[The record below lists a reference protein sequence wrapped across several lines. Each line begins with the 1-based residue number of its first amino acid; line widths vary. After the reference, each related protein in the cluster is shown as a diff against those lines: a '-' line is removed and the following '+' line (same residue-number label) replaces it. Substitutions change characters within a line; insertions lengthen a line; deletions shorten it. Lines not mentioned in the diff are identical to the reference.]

1 MTGPD
6 ARPGTAGP
14 GTVGTEGD
22 AGGVALGAGQVAT
35 ALAGRCA
42 EGDAVRLVT
51 HGPEGTSASEVADL
65 VRGLLA
71 RRGCRASVGLVPRFE
86 DARVEVRAGR
96 ASCALVPGA
105 ASGATDFHWDPAL
118 ALLGVLVRTT
128 PAYGLAVRADGEAER
143 AVRRAV
149 VVSSLPEVA
158 GLVDELAPPALRR
171 ARRTDRVATSTAA
184 AAEDVARGLAD
195 VAVCNEAGRRRHG
208 LRWLASRPGVPMP
221 WSAFVAGDRPGATG
235 DLPSGLAATA
245 RPSG

>member
-42 EGDAVRLVT
+42 EGDAVHLVT
-51 HGPEGTSASEVADL
+51 LGPEGTSASEVADL

-71 RRGCRASVGLVPRFE
+71 RRGCRASVGLVPHFE
-86 DARVEVRAGR
+86 DARREVRAGR

-128 PAYGLAVRADGEAER
+128 PAYGLAVRAEGRVGGTDHPAGSVDR
-143 AVRRAV
+143 PVV

-171 ARRTDRVATSTAA
+171 ARRVDRVATSTAA

-195 VAVCNEAGRRRHG
+195 VAVCNESGRRRHG

-221 WSAFVAGDRPGATG
+221 WSAFVARG
-235 DLPSGLAATA
+235 
-245 RPSG
+245 